1 MAVYLIGAIDIHD
14 QERYTEYISGAGG
27 SIVGT
32 AIQPLAVDDDP
43 ILLEGT
49 IPGRRVVLIKF
60 ESEDAMRRWY
70 STEPYRSAKDIRH
83 RSATTNFLI
92 AVRGLDSI

>member
-14 QERYTEYISGAGG
+14 HDRYAEYIASAGG

-43 ILLEGT
+43 ILLEGN

-60 ESEDAMRRWY
+60 ESEAAMRKWY
-70 STEPYRSAKDIRH
+70 STEPYRSAKDLRH

-92 AVRGLDSI
+92 AVRSLDT